1 MSSTIS
7 VGRAFYLGSR
17 PIKFGSVATAVL
29 LGYVGPFGST
39 DAFGQILS
47 TVFWALV
54 IVASIGSV
62 GALRHLVTSR
72 TTGWSDLQRE
82 LLLLCIFIVV
92 FTPQLH
98 LLLWLFDPS
107 RGLDVGEILELGAQ
121 VGAISLWIAAM
132 RYVLL
137 VWRKEADPEV
147 GQSSQPRLFQ
157 RLEGIG
163 DAEVLRLSAE
173 DHYTVVVLSNG
184 STQRILLRLS
194 DGIAEMDGVEGYV
207 THRSHWVAAS
217 AVAGTRRE
225 KGRVFLSLTNGDEVP
240 VSRGYQSALKSAG
253 LLS

>member
-1 MSSTIS
+1 MSSSIS
-7 VGRAFYLGSR
+7 VGNVFFPSSKAIKLGL
-17 PIKFGSVATAVL
+17 IATAIL

-39 DAFGQILS
+39 DAFGQIHS
-47 TVFWALV
+47 TTFWALA

-98 LLLWLFDPS
+98 LLLWLFDRS
-107 RGLDVGEILELGAQ
+107 RGLVLGEIAELAAQ
-121 VGAISLWIAAM
+121 VGVISLWIAAM

-137 VWRKEADPEV
+137 VWRKEAEPEV
-147 GQSSQPRLFQ
+147 EKSSQPRLFQ

-173 DHYTVVVLSNG
+173 DHYTVVCLSDG

>member
-1 MSSTIS
+1 MSSAIS
-7 VGRAFYLGSR
+7 VGRAFFPGSR
-17 PIKFGSVATAVL
+17 PIKFGLVATAIL

-47 TVFWALV
+47 TIFWALV

-62 GALRHLVTSR
+62 GALRYLVTSR
-72 TTGWSDLQRE
+72 TAGWSDLQRE

-98 LLLWLFDPS
+98 LLLWLFDRS
-107 RGLDVGEILELGAQ
+107 RGLNFGEIAELAAQ
-121 VGAISLWIAAM
+121 VGVISLWIAAM

-137 VWRKEADPEV
+137 VWRKEAAPEV
-147 GQSSQPRLFQ
+147 EQSSQPRLFQ
-157 RLEGIG
+157 RLEGTA

-173 DHYTVVVLSNG
+173 DHYTVVSLSDG

-217 AVAGTRRE
+217 AVAEARRD
-225 KGRVFLSLTNGDEVP
+225 KGRVFLTLTNGEDVP
-240 VSRGYQSALKSAG
+240 VSRGYQSALREAG
-253 LLS
+253 LLH

>member
-7 VGRAFYLGSR
+7 VGRTFIPGSR
-17 PIKFGSVATAVL
+17 PIKLGLVATAIL

-39 DAFGQILS
+39 DAFGQFFS
-47 TVFWALV
+47 TIFWALA

-98 LLLWLFDPS
+98 LLLWLFDRS
-107 RGLDVGEILELGAQ
+107 RGLVLGEIAELAAQ
-121 VGAISLWIAAM
+121 VGVISLWIAAM

-147 GQSSQPRLFQ
+147 DQSSQPRLFQ

-173 DHYTVVVLSNG
+173 DHYTVVSLSDG

-240 VSRGYQSALKSAG
+240 VSRGYQSGLKSAS